1 MQSFGSQVWD
11 ASMAIQALLAGNLN
25 NELGSVLTK
34 GHEFLKKSQIRENP
48 SGDFVAH
55 FCHISK
61 GGWAFS
67 DQDLGWQVSD
77 CTTEALKCCLLLSM
91 LPPELVGE
99 QLEPERLYD
108 AVNII
113 ISLQSPTGGVS
124 AWEPTGAPK
133 WLEWLNPIEFLE
145 HVVIEYEYVECTSSA
160 IQALVLFRKLYPGH
174 RKRQIDNS
182 ITTAAAYIEDIQNT
196 DGSWCGNWGICFMYG
211 TWFAIKGLEA
221 AGRTYY
227 NCEAVRRS
235 VEFLLKTQTDD
246 GDWGESYT
254 SCTNKI
260 YTPLEGDRSNLV
272 QTAMGLMSLILSG
285 QAERDPTPIHRAAK
299 LLINSQLEN
308 GEFPQQEVV
317 GVFMRNITLH
327 YAPYR
332 NTFPIWA
339 LAEYCNTRFRINPSG
354 SVRVKSRHRMKILTA
369 FQWEVNQVGEQ
380 KVLKCNRFSRKPH
393 IHLVCMRYDISQ
405 CMIHVCLS
413 KI

>member
-11 ASMAIQALLAGNLN
+11 ASMAIQALPAGNLN

-55 FCHISK
+55 FRRISK

-67 DQDLGWQVSD
+67 DQDLRWQVSD

-124 AWEPTGAPK
+124 AWEPTRAPK
-133 WLEWLNPIEFLE
+133 WLEWLNPIEFQE
-145 HVVIEYEYVECTSSA
+145 HVVIEYEHVECTSSA

-174 RKRQIDNS
+174 RKRQIDNF

-196 DGSWCGNWGICFMYG
+196 DGSWYGNWGICFMYG

-285 QAERDPTPIHRAAK
+285 QFRYQIPNQPFRFCKSKKPASNEDSYGVSMGSESSWRAESTK
-299 LLINSQLEN
+299 
-308 GEFPQQEVV
+308 
-317 GVFMRNITLH
+317 M
-327 YAPYR
+327 
-332 NTFPIWA
+332 
-339 LAEYCNTRFRINPSG
+339 
-354 SVRVKSRHRMKILTA
+354 
-369 FQWEVNQVGEQ
+369 
-380 KVLKCNRFSRKPH
+380 
-393 IHLVCMRYDISQ
+393 
-405 CMIHVCLS
+405 
-413 KI
+413 